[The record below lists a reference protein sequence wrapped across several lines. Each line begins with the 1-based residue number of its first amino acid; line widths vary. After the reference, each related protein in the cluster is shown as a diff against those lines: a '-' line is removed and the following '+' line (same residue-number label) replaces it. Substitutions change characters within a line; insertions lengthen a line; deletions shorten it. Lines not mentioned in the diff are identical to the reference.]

1 MTTFE
6 NSVSDERPAIANPD
20 LPLQL
25 SIKGMHC
32 ASCVSRVEGAIAGVE
47 GVVEANV
54 NLATE
59 RATVRVTKPVE
70 VERLAAAVRDAGY
83 EARAVAGVGDDDEER
98 RERRLELERL
108 ERRFWAAAGLSV
120 PVMVFGMF
128 GMFPPL
134 DVVPMRVQNWIQLVF
149 ATPVQWWA
157 GWAFVSGVGLAVRRR
172 IADMNLLVGLGT
184 LTAYLFSLAVT
195 LAPDAL
201 ARAGIAPHTYFDT
214 AVVIVTLILLGRLLE
229 SRARAGTSRAMRR
242 LLELRPTI
250 AHRVAV
256 ARARANPV
264 AGGGPDVAVLSI
276 GGLSEALED
285 VALDAVHAGDVLEVR
300 PGEKVPVDG
309 VMLSGRSSID
319 ASLLTG
325 ESMPVDVGPGDRV
338 HGGTLNQ
345 TGAFRMRA
353 ERVGAESMV
362 MQIVRHVQQAQGTKA
377 AIARLAD
384 RVAAVF
390 VPIVIGVALAAFAA
404 WMAFGPEPRLGPA
417 LQALVAVLIIACPCS
432 LGLATP
438 TALIA
443 GTGRGAEL
451 GVLLRGADALEAAE
465 HIDTVVFDKTGTLTR
480 GKAEVTDIVAA
491 NAADDEAVM
500 VAAASAGQKSEH
512 PISIAIVRAARMRSL
527 TLKPADDFSALP
539 GRGIVALVAGRAVTL
554 GNAAFQV
561 EQGVALE
568 AHSADRERLESQG
581 KTVVAV
587 AENGILL
594 GLIALADTLKPD
606 AAATVADLT
615 RAGTAVW
622 MITGDNART
631 ARAIAS
637 AAGIDPARVIAEVLP
652 DGKSDRIAALQAQG
666 HRVAMVGDGIN
677 DAPALALADLGIAMG
692 GGTDIAMEA
701 SHMTLVRSDLAGV
714 PVALALARR
723 TMQVIRQ
730 NLFWA
735 FAYNALGIP
744 IAAGVL
750 YLWLHPDGAIGPLW
764 GWDGRLHPMIAS
776 AAMALSS
783 VSVVMSSLR
792 LRTFRN

>member
-1 MTTFE
+1 MTTSE
-6 NSVSDERPAIANPD
+6 HSAKDASSAMADPAT
-20 LPLQL
+20 PLQL

-59 RATVRVTKPVE
+59 RATVRVTRPVE
-70 VERLAAAVRDAGY
+70 VERLAEAVRGAGY
-83 EARAVAGVGDDDEER
+83 DARAVAGVETDDEER

-108 ERRFWAAAGLSV
+108 ERRFWVAAVLSV
-120 PVMVFGMF
+120 PVVVFGMF
-128 GMFPPL
+128 GMLLPL
-134 DVVPMRVQNWIQLVF
+134 DAVPMRVQNWIQLLF

-157 GWAFVSGVGLAVRRR
+157 GWTFVNGVGLAIRRR

-195 LAPDAL
+195 VAPDAL

-214 AVVIVTLILLGRLLE
+214 SVVIVTLILLGRLLE

-256 ARARANPV
+256 ARARANPA
-264 AGGGPDVAVLSI
+264 AGGVAMLSI
-276 GGLSEALED
+276 GALSEAIED

-309 VMLSGRSSID
+309 VILSGRSSID
-319 ASLLTG
+319 AALLTG
-325 ESMPVDVGPGDRV
+325 ESMPVDVAPGDRV

-384 RVAAVF
+384 RIAAVF
-390 VPIVIGVALAAFAA
+390 VPIVIGVALAAFAV
-404 WMAFGPEPRLGPA
+404 WMMFGPEPRLGPA
-417 LQALVAVLIIACPCS
+417 LQALVAVLNIACPCS

-480 GKAEVTDIVAA
+480 GKAEVTDIVPVIAGA
-491 NAADDEAVM
+491 ENAVLAT
-500 VAAASAGQKSEH
+500 AASAGQKSEH
-512 PISIAIVRAARMRSL
+512 PISIAIVRAARTRAL
-527 TLKPADDFSALP
+527 TLQPAEDFSALP
-539 GRGIVALVAGRAVTL
+539 GRGIVALIAGRGVTL
-554 GNAAFQV
+554 GNAAFQA
-561 EQGVALE
+561 EQGVALD
-568 AHSADRERLESQG
+568 AHTADRERLESAG

-587 AENGILL
+587 AENGTLL
-594 GLIALADTLKPD
+594 GWIALADTLKPD
-606 AAATVADLT
+606 AAATVAGLT

-631 ARAIAS
+631 ARAIA
-637 AAGIDPARVIAEVLP
+637 ATVGIDSARVIAEVLP
-652 DGKSDRIAALQAQG
+652 DGKSDRIAALQAEG

-677 DAPALALADLGIAMG
+677 DAPALALADLGIAIG

-750 YLWLHPDGAIGPLW
+750 YLWLRPGGAIGPLW

-783 VSVVMSSLR
+783 VSVVTSSLR
-792 LRTFRN
+792 LRTFKAR

>member
-1 MTTFE
+1 
-6 NSVSDERPAIANPD
+6 
-20 LPLQL
+20 
-25 SIKGMHC
+25 MHC
-32 ASCVSRVEGAIAGVE
+32 ASCVSRVEDAIARVE
-47 GVVEANV
+47 GVAEASV

-59 RATVRVTKPVE
+59 RATVRLVKAVE
-70 VERLAAAVRDAGY
+70 IERLAEAVRRVGY
-83 EARAVAGVGDDDEER
+83 EARVVATVGADDDEV
-98 RERRLELERL
+98 RERRVELERL
-108 ERRFWAAAGLSV
+108 ERRFVVAAVLSL
-120 PVMVFGMF
+120 PVVVFGMF

-134 DVVPMRVQNWIQLVF
+134 DAVPMRIQNLIQLVF

-157 GWAFVSGVGLAVRRR
+157 GWPFVLGVGLAIRRR

-201 ARAGIAPHTYFDT
+201 ARAGVAPHTYFDT
-214 AVVIVTLILLGRLLE
+214 AVVIVTLILFGRLLE
-229 SRARAGTSRAMRR
+229 SRAKAGTSRAMRR
-242 LLELRPTI
+242 LLELRPSV
-250 AHRVAV
+250 AHRVGA
-256 ARARANPV
+256 ARATAVPV
-264 AGGGPDVAVLSI
+264 AGGGAAVAMLSI
-276 GGLSEALED
+276 AGLSEAIED
-285 VALDAVHAGDVLEVR
+285 VALDVVRVGDVLEVR

-309 VMLSGRSSID
+309 VIQSGRSSID

-325 ESMPVDVGPGDRV
+325 ESMPIDVAPGDRV
-338 HGGTLNQ
+338 QGGTLNQ

-353 ERVGAESMV
+353 ERIGAESMV
-362 MQIVRHVQQAQGTKA
+362 MQIVRLVTQAQGTKA

-384 RVAAVF
+384 RIAAVF
-390 VPIVIGVALAAFAA
+390 VPVVIGVALAAFGA
-404 WMAFGPEPRLGPA
+404 WMVFGPEPRLGHA
-417 LQALVAVLIIACPCS
+417 LQTLVAVLIIACPCS

-480 GKAEVTDIVAA
+480 GKAEVTDVVPAPGV
-491 NAADDEAVM
+491 DEAAVLI
-500 VAAASAGQKSEH
+500 AAASAGQMSEH
-512 PISIAIVRAARMRSL
+512 PVSIAIVRAARARAL
-527 TLKPADDFSALP
+527 TLANADDFSALP
-539 GRGIVALVAGRAVTL
+539 GRGIVALMAGRAVTL
-554 GNAAFQV
+554 GNAAFQA
-561 EQGVALE
+561 EQGVALDGHE
-568 AHSADRERLESQG
+568 AARERLETEG

-587 AENGILL
+587 AENGTLL
-594 GLIALADTLKPD
+594 GWIAVADTLKPD
-606 AAATVADLT
+606 AGATVQALE
-615 RAGTAVW
+615 RAGCAVW

-631 ARAIAS
+631 ARAIA
-637 AAGIDPARVIAEVLP
+637 ALAGIDPARVIAEVLP
-652 DGKSDRIAALQAQG
+652 NGKSERIAALQREG

-677 DAPALALADLGIAMG
+677 DAPALALADLGIAIG

-701 SHMTLVRSDLAGV
+701 SHMTLVRADLAGV
-714 PVALALARR
+714 PVAIALARR

-735 FAYNALGIP
+735 FVYNALGIP

-750 YLWLHPDGAIGPLW
+750 YLWLGPNGAIGPLW

-783 VSVVMSSLR
+783 VSVVASSLR
-792 LRTFRN
+792 LRTFRAGG